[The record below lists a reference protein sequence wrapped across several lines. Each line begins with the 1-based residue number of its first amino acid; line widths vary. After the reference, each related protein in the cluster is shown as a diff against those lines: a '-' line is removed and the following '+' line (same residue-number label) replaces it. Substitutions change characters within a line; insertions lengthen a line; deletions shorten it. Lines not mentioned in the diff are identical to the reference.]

1 MIRILIVED
10 DRDIARLIKIALD
23 NAGYSADIACD
34 GAEGADMLE
43 RKSYNL
49 VLLDIMMPNVDG
61 FELFSYI
68 KEYKTPVIFITAR
81 GGIEDKTKAFR
92 MGADDFLVKPFEIE
106 ELILRVENVL
116 RHYGYADSNFTIKNL
131 EVNVAKRMV
140 KKDGVEVPLT
150 YKEFD
155 LLILLYH
162 NRNAAL
168 NRYVMYD
175 KIWGDEQTDNSRTL
189 DIHIRRLRQKLDL
202 DNEIK
207 TVFKVGYML
216 KTEED

>member
-1 MIRILIVED
+1 MVRILIVED

-23 NAGYSADIACD
+23 NAGYSADTACD

-61 FELFSYI
+61 FELFSYV

-106 ELILRVENVL
+106 ELLLRVENVL

-140 KKDGVEVPLT
+140 KKDGVEIPLT

-155 LLILLYH
+155 LLMLLYH

-189 DIHIRRLRQKLDL
+189 DIHIRRLRKKLDL
-202 DNEIK
+202 ENEIK